1 MAIYVNSAEELGLC
15 ITLSILRIVIYIYYK
30 RGSWA
35 LYDSIHLGL
44 LYLDRFSG
52 GAGLCMTLS
61 TEDRYILYNVY
72 CVYTYS

>member
-1 MAIYVNSAEELGLC
+1 MYYSIYTED
-15 ITLSILRIVIYIYYK
+15 RYIYIYYK

-35 LYDSIHLGL
+35 LYDSIHLGS